1 MFSHVL
7 SSCGVADEHSSH
19 WHLPHVSHCAH
30 SETDSRHLKQLTV
43 LFVAVTPDG
52 GRISLQS
59 PLAAWVNGCLPSLA
73 LQSSHTKSAGAAV
86 HMVACTHPHRTQ
98 QQQYRTGH
106 EPLVQNQAAFG
117 VNEQIQQTVSLAAG
131 LACCGSG
138 MLTASA
144 SAADFMSPLPSSLS
158 ALDTARCFPAVPAL
172 EQFWLLSGV
181 FST

>member
-73 LQSSHTKSAGAAV
+73 LQSSHTKSAGALV
-86 HMVACTHPHRTQ
+86 HTVLCAHPHPTQ
-98 QQQYRTGH
+98 SQQYRTGH
-106 EPLVQNQAAFG
+106 EPLVQYQGAFG
-117 VNEQIQQTVSLAAG
+117 VSEQIQQTVSLA
-131 LACCGSG
+131 CCGSFL
-138 MLTASA
+138 LTG
-144 SAADFMSPLPSSLS
+144 AAAGDFVFPS
-158 ALDTARCFPAVPAL
+158 
-172 EQFWLLSGV
+172 
-181 FST
+181 